1 MQTKINYSVFSAFS
15 VDNISGC
22 LCPMCVVRD
31 FFWEYLLPHL
41 SQTNWGPV
49 THSYF
54 SCRILFLLYL
64 YFLVLQIEQINS
76 FSLSFESFGFLAML
90 FFEFLNFFFNLL
102 LVLVIFFRKTCFRLI
117 FAPIAISMA
126 SDFTS
131 MIFSSP
137 LVNGN
142 GVLQKV
148 RLVGGSGRANN
159 EKRKIKIYK
168 AQRTVSNKCM
178 AELAMPYSL

>member
-1 MQTKINYSVFSAFS
+1 
-15 VDNISGC
+15 
-22 LCPMCVVRD
+22 MCVRRD
-31 FFWEYLLPHL
+31 FFCEYLRPH
-41 SQTNWGPV
+41 SSHTNWGPV

-64 YFLVLQIEQINS
+64 YFLVLHIEQINS
-76 FSLSFESFGFLAML
+76 LSLSLGSFGFLAMP
-90 FFEFLNFFFNLL
+90 FFELLNFFFNLL
-102 LVLVIFFRKTCFRLI
+102 LVLVIFFRKTFFCLV

-137 LVNGN
+137 RVNGN

-148 RLVGGSGRANN
+148 RFVDGSGRANN
-159 EKRKIKIYK
+159 EKRKII
-168 AQRTVSNKCM
+168 
-178 AELAMPYSL
+178 